1 MLEEF
6 LSQLGAS
13 TKITVGVSISPN
25 VGIEMIQVDAATK
38 TVVKYGNK
46 PLEYN
51 SSTREIAD
59 YDDFKIALEDLFDEL
74 DIPSKSNIVLSLPNV
89 YFGLIDLPTI
99 LTDDA
104 INNAIISEVEQSYI
118 FKRQDPIITWSNS
131 SNDQASSDTREIA
144 YTAIQKECIE
154 KILDVCNQ
162 VGCKIVSI
170 ENSFNSLYRAISY
183 LNTCEPMS
191 SNIAWNL
198 MIVMQNNYSII
209 SMQGNKPISYYEEP
223 LALKSFVDDEI
234 YNAIKTSAQ
243 LTLAGLDA
251 KYLVI
256 ISETDLVSAE
266 VLTKKIPFDGV
277 VKYIECNKFIQKE
290 HMPVSLNIFQNVAT
304 MISLEAIGTAIY
316 QFYDYPLKL
325 NFLNSEDLLIETD
338 DFECPKINIGNL
350 EVELTPAFI
359 KKVSMII
366 AATTFLPLL
375 IIYLLLNSIFV
386 PQVEGH
392 LGSIESNITTLQDE
406 IKKRNEANHN
416 VTFDIYTSINNCVK
430 QNKTKI
436 AYYKALATNVPEKL
450 WVTYFEADSMAQ
462 VSIKGTSAD
471 PASIDLFFK
480 GLKTTVN
487 NSDLILKRLEI
498 SPSALDTLVENGTAE
513 YYQFEIANMQKTEQ
527 QIMYEETKQ
536 NLAAEE
542 NMSNTQAEIGV
553 KKSLFELG
561 QPWVKLNTES
571 LTQQGPQQG
580 PPPQMG
586 MPSGPQPNMPGNLQR
601 INLK

>member
-25 VGIEMIQVDAATK
+25 IGIEMIQVDSATK

-51 SSTREIAD
+51 STTREIAD
-59 YDDFKIALEDLFDEL
+59 YDEFRVALDDLFEEL

-89 YFGLIDLPTI
+89 YFGLITLPTI

-131 SNDQASSDTREIA
+131 SNNQPSDDTKDIA
-144 YTAIQKECIE
+144 YTAIQKESIE
-154 KILDVCNQ
+154 KIMEACSQ
-162 VGCKIVSI
+162 VGCTVVSI
-170 ENSFNSLYRAISY
+170 ENSFNSLYRTLSY
-183 LNTCEPMS
+183 LNLCEPMTT
-191 SNIAWNL
+191 NIAWNL

-209 SMQGNKPISYYEEP
+209 SMQGDKPLSYYEEP

-277 VKYIECNKFIQKE
+277 VKFIECNKFIQKE
-290 HMPVSLNIFQNVAT
+290 LMPVSLNIFQNVAS
-304 MISLEAIGTAIY
+304 MISLEAIGSAIY
-316 QFYDYPLKL
+316 QFFDYPLKL
-325 NFLNSEDLLIETD
+325 NFLNSEDLLLDTD
-338 DFECPKINIGNL
+338 DFEAPKINIGNL

-359 KKVSMII
+359 KKISMIV
-366 AATTFLPLL
+366 AATSFLPLL
-375 IIYLLLNSIFV
+375 IVMLLINSLFL
-386 PQVEGH
+386 PQVQNKLANVEN
-392 LGSIESNITTLQDE
+392 EITTTQEE
-406 IKKRNEANHN
+406 IKKRNEANNN
-416 VTFDIYTSINNCVK
+416 VSFDIYTSINNCVK

-450 WVTYFEADSMAQ
+450 WITYFEADSSAQ

-471 PASIDLFFK
+471 PASIDTFFK
-480 GLKTTVN
+480 GIKTTVN

-498 SPSALDTLVENGTAE
+498 APSALDTLVQDGTAE
-513 YYQFEIANMQKTEQ
+513 YYQFEIANMQKSEQ
-527 QIMYEETKQ
+527 EMMYEETKQ
-536 NLAAEE
+536 NMAAEE
-542 NMSNTQAEIGV
+542 NLQDPLGGDSNTT

-571 LTQQGPQQG
+571 LSQSSSFGNNNATPL
-580 PPPQMG
+580 
-586 MPSGPQPNMPGNLQR
+586 PNATNNLQK
-601 INLK
+601 INDFK